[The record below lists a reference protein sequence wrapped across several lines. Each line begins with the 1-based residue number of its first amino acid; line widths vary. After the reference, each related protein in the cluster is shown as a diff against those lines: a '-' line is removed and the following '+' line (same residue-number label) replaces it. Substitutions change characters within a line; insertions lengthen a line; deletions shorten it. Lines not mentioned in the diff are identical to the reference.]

1 MKVKPNTLPTSLRY
15 TLGITITLGL
25 TLIIF
30 ILVMSPPASDLRLMI
45 FFLFITATV
54 SGLTGYTAYRTGWI
68 TRVKTIRWTL
78 LISSLIS
85 SALTFFNVW
94 LTARLMFASQ
104 HDLLLAT
111 VLLIFAGGMAM
122 VLGYFLSTAITDRI
136 EMLEKAAHSLA
147 EGDLESRV
155 PVIGDDEVASL
166 GKTFNQ
172 MAEQLKIA
180 TDKEQELKQMRSD
193 LIAWVSHDLQTPLT
207 SIQAIL
213 EALSDGILDD
223 PDQEKRYLDT
233 AQRNVQTLSALIDDL
248 FQMAQIDAG
257 GLPIDPSPNSLS
269 DLISDTLESFSH
281 IAQQRE
287 LSIRGN
293 VDDGVDP
300 VYMDVQLIGRVLDN
314 LVSNAIRFTPAGGS
328 ISITA
333 KRNGQTVNIMVEDT
347 GEGIPPEDIPH
358 VFESFYRGEKSR
370 SRATGGAGLGLAI
383 AQGFVKAHG
392 GDIRI
397 ESELGVG
404 TSFTITL

>member
-1 MKVKPNTLPTSLRY
+1 MKAKPRTLPTSLRY
-15 TLGITITLGL
+15 TIGITLTLGL
-25 TLIIF
+25 TLVIF
-30 ILVMSPPASDLRLMI
+30 VLMMSPPVSDLGHMI
-45 FFLFITATV
+45 LFLFITATV
-54 SGLTGYTAYRTGWI
+54 SGLTGYTAYRMGWM

-78 LISSLIS
+78 LISYLIS
-85 SALTFFNVW
+85 SVLTFFNVW

-136 EMLEKAAHSLA
+136 ELLEQAAKSLA
-147 EGDLESRV
+147 EGDLNSRV
-155 PVIGDDEVASL
+155 SIIGDDEVASL

-180 TDKEQELKQMRSD
+180 TDRQQELKQLRSD

-213 EALSDGILDD
+213 EALADKILDD
-223 PDQEKRYLDT
+223 PDQEKRYLET
-233 AQRNVQTLSALIDDL
+233 AQRNVRTLSSLIDDL

-257 GLPIDPSPNSLS
+257 GLPIQPSPNSLS

-281 IAQQRE
+281 IAKQRE
-287 LSIRGN
+287 LSIMGN
-293 VDDGVDP
+293 VDGDVDP

-328 ISITA
+328 INIKAGRREENVTIT
-333 KRNGQTVNIMVEDT
+333 VEDT

-383 AQGFVKAHG
+383 AHGIVQAHG
-392 GDIRI
+392 GDIRV
-397 ESELGVG
+397 ESELGSG
-404 TSFTITL
+404 TSFIITI